1 MKTLVSAIMQG
12 YGSLVTLTDGEGSR
26 MYRAFIGPVT
36 GKGWEATRKLFGS
49 LGEVRK
55 GQYIYIGPADVPL
68 SEGQSLLVRQEAYQV
83 RRCETVF
90 LRDEAVY
97 VWAALVKT
105 EGDGAWNS

>member
-68 SEGQSLLVRQEAYQV
+68 SEGQSLFVRREAYQV